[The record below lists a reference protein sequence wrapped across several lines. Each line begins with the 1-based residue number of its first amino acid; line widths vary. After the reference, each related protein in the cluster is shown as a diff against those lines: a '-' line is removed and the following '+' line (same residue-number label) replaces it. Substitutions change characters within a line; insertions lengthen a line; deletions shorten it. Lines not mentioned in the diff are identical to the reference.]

1 MQHNV
6 HLQPI
11 ALCWCFLS
19 ETGRWA
25 AQGLNW
31 ISGARQ
37 RPPCDSWRSW
47 TGGGALIL
55 VGHLHPYH
63 PHHRPHPH
71 HRHHHHNPH
80 HRRQQCQHQDQNHLQ
95 QALLR

>member
-6 HLQPI
+6 YLQRI
-11 ALCWCFLS
+11 ALYLWFLS
-19 ETGRWA
+19 QSGRWA

-47 TGGGALIL
+47 TGGALIL

-63 PHHRPHPH
+63 PHH
-71 HRHHHHNPH
+71 PH
-80 HRRQQCQHQDQNHLQ
+80 HRRQQCQHQDQHHLQ